1 MGKII
6 PNWEWRTFAKNVAL
20 NIDLNDYE
28 KTRHIESK
36 QVYLLSA
43 VIDENPEVSDNK
55 MDVKSLQQVN
65 EDGLEQWK
73 PILKVDFPLPKEQLV
88 EVYRVFRV
96 APPPMDKDIYSLN
109 DFMKLVEK
117 SRNILPFHVEKIR
130 DLYNV
135 DTCIVEY
142 ATVKVDGE
150 EYKTAAVK
158 DPDPSKVKRIV
169 EKIGLWGGE
178 NISYVKALK
187 RIKKSEL

>member
-6 PNWEWRTFAKNVAL
+6 PRWEWRTFAKDVKLAIN
-20 NIDLNDYE
+20 LNDYE
-28 KTRHIESK
+28 KTRHVESK
-36 QVYLLSA
+36 EVYVLSD
-43 VIDENPEVSDNK
+43 VVDENPKVRDNK

-96 APPPMDKDIYSLN
+96 APPAMDKDIYTFD
-109 DFMKLVEK
+109 DFMKLAEK
-117 SRNILPFHVEKIR
+117 NPNILPFQVEKIR
-130 DLYNV
+130 DLYDV

-142 ATVKVDGE
+142 ATVKVDGK
-150 EYKTAAVK
+150 EYKTAAEE

-169 EKIGLWGGE
+169 EKMGLWGRE
-178 NISYVKALK
+178 NINYVKALK
-187 RIKKSEL
+187 RIRKNEL